1 MTSMVALW
9 RQLLAKET
17 RSSVAT
23 ACLENLADQE
33 IPKSLRDLL
42 KQVSEGGKA
51 FVGNTEG
58 A

>member
-1 MTSMVALW
+1 MVALW